1 VKRLIGTRAPTIKRS
16 LEPLHKDML
25 SVNQILRECKRR
37 PSVHVV
43 DKVRYLVLYKAK
55 LEAFRDK
62 LPAHRMSISV
72 MQELI
77 EDQTLSE
84 RRASTVKLCGL
95 IESQELQQKREEEY
109 DEAQK
114 EVVRIFEER
123 HSSIEDGRQLSTSEM
138 LEQLEDDLVAKGIPR
153 EQAGQQLFPITKALL
168 LHPLPA
174 SLNRG
179 LLSPTTE
186 IPAFKLDVFESKMHG
201 ASLASLHGSE
211 SRDNSELD

>member
-1 VKRLIGTRAPTIKRS
+1 MLNRNSAPILKRS

-25 SVNQILRECKRR
+25 NVNQILHECKRR

-62 LPAHRMSISV
+62 LPAHRTSISV

-77 EDQTLSE
+77 EDQTPSG
-84 RRASTVKLCGL
+84 RRASTVKLCEL
-95 IESQELQQKREEEY
+95 IESQEQQQKREEEY
-109 DEAQK
+109 DRAQK

-123 HSSIEDGRQLSTSEM
+123 HSSTENGRQLSTSEM

-153 EQAGQQLFPITKALL
+153 EQAGQQLSPITKALL
-168 LHPLPA
+168 LHPLPT

-179 LLSPTTE
+179 PLSPTTQT
-186 IPAFKLDVFESKMHG
+186 PAFKLDVFGSKPYD
-201 ASLASLHGSE
+201 ASLAGLRESE
-211 SRDNSELD
+211 TKDNSELD